1 MQAMR
6 VVVLSDVGVPSGGA
20 ERIALLMATLL
31 VKRGL
36 TVDFIVGD
44 MTPDDPDGALG
55 IRFHVMGVKPVHP
68 DSTMKALLSALYNF
82 RVLKFVSEFISAT
95 DTPSTVYHLHAW
107 SKALSPSVFSAL
119 APVRGRVFVHIHD
132 FFRHVPQRKL
142 LQFPIER
149 ELRTTRAHM
158 ELFANSM
165 FKEKQRG

>member
-55 IRFHVMGVKPVHP
+55 IRFH
-68 DSTMKALLSALYNF
+68 A
-82 RVLKFVSEFISAT
+82 I
-95 DTPSTVYHLHAW
+95 
-107 SKALSPSVFSAL
+107 
-119 APVRGRVFVHIHD
+119 
-132 FFRHVPQRKL
+132 
-142 LQFPIER
+142 
-149 ELRTTRAHM
+149 
-158 ELFANSM
+158 
-165 FKEKQRG
+165 